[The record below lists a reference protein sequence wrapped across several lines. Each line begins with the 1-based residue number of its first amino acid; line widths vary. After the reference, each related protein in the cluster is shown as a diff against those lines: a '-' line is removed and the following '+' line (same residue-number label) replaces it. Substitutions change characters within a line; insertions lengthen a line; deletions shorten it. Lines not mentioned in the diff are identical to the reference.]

1 METLELPR
9 VLSLLAD
16 QAVTEE
22 GKERARRLRPE
33 TDPAEVALRLQ
44 ETTAAVNKMVLRGS
58 PSFSGVKPV
67 AGSLQ
72 RADMGGSLNT
82 RELLDIAGVLAAAR
96 SAKEYGESDGEEKSP
111 IDVLFHSLHPN
122 RFLEDKI
129 TGSIV
134 GDGELADSASPEL
147 ASIRRHIRAT
157 ESKVRDILQKIISS
171 SQAKYLQES
180 IITQRSGRYVVPVK
194 SEFKNEIP
202 GLVHDLSGSGST
214 FFIEP
219 MGVVKANNELREL
232 QAKEEKEI
240 DRILAE
246 LSAEAASFR
255 EDITLNYDLL
265 IRLDSIFARGKLSAR
280 MGAMEPGLSAKSLCL
295 RRARHPLLPPKTAVA
310 NDLSLGEKF
319 DTLVITGPNTGGK
332 TVTLKTIGL
341 LTLMAQCG
349 LHIPAGDGS
358 TIRVCQRVLADIG
371 DEQSIAQSLST
382 FSSHMSNIVGMLAE
396 TDGETLVLFDELG
409 GGTDPVEGAALAAAI
424 IEHARSLGALV
435 AATTHYAELKV
446 YAMTTPGV
454 ENASCEFDV
463 ETLAPTY
470 RLLVGIPGKSNAFA
484 ISQRLGLPQEII
496 QQAAA
501 RVSAENV
508 RFEDVLTKLDQQRQ
522 EMEKEQ
528 RQAAQLRLE
537 MEQAAAKAQEYRDS
551 LQKEKEKNEARA
563 KAEAR
568 AILDEARRTA
578 DEVFRELGDMRKKAQ
593 KEPDWQA
600 VNDQRAGLRHRLNE
614 AEDKLGVR
622 EKAAP
627 PPMLRPAQK
636 GDTVTILKTGTQGTV
651 LSVNKDGVLQAPGGH
666 PADHRQAGGGP
677 GGGGGDPDTKGRPP
691 VHPAHRAQAAQPGRQ
706 GRGGPAGHDHR
717 RGGDDPQPVPGPGH
731 HGQPHPGHRHPR
743 QGNRGG
749 AEGRAHLS
757 ETVQRGGLLPTGP
770 VRRGGGRRHHCGAQV
785 RFPACRGESRRSR
798 ENYKGKRQKKRVNSV
813 ECHENWH

>member
-1 METLELPR
+1 MTDRFEKSMQTLELPR
-9 VLSLLAD
+9 VLDMLAD

-22 GKERARRLRPE
+22 GKDKARRLRPE
-33 TDPAEVALRLQ
+33 TDPVEVTALLA
-44 ETTAAVNKMVLRGS
+44 ETTAAVEKMVLGGS
-58 PSFSGVKPV
+58 PAFAGVRPV

-72 RADMGGSLNT
+72 RANMGGSLNT
-82 RELLDIAGVLAAAR
+82 RELLDIAKVLAAAR
-96 SAKEYGESDGEEKSP
+96 SAKEYGEGDAEKKTP
-111 IDVLFHSLHPN
+111 IDVLFHSLRPN

-147 ASIRRHIRAT
+147 ASIRRHMRAT
-157 ESKVRDILQKIISS
+157 ESKVRDILQRIISS

-255 EDITLNYDLL
+255 EDINLDYELL
-265 IRLDSIFARGKLSAR
+265 IRLDVIFARAKLSNK
-280 MGAMEPGLSAKSLCL
+280 MHAMAPGLSTKGLNL

-310 NDLSLGEKF
+310 NDLSLGETF

-358 TIRVCQRVLADIG
+358 VIKVCKRVLADIG

-382 FSSHMSNIVGMLAE
+382 FSSHMSNIVGILEE
-396 TDGETLVLFDELG
+396 TDDETLILLDELG
-409 GGTDPVEGAALAAAI
+409 GGTDPVEGAALASAI
-424 IEHARSLGALV
+424 IDHARSLGAMV

-484 ISQRLGLPQEII
+484 IARRLGISEAII
-496 QQAAA
+496 QDAAA
-501 RVSAENV
+501 RVDAENV
-508 RFEDVLTKLDQQRQ
+508 RFEDVLTKLDHQRQ

-528 RQAAQLRLE
+528 RQAAQLRRE
-537 MEQAAAKAQEYRDS
+537 MEEASAKAQAYRDQP
-551 LQKEKEKNEARA
+551 QKEKEKAEASA
-563 KAEAR
+563 KAQAR
-568 AILDEARRTA
+568 AILDDARRTA
-578 DEVFRELGDMRKKAQ
+578 DQVFQELGDMRKKAQ
-593 KEPDWQA
+593 KEQNWQK
-600 VNDQRAGLRHRLNE
+600 VNDQRAGLRHKLNE
-614 AEDKLGVR
+614 AEDKLGAR
-622 EKAAP
+622 PQAAV
-627 PPMLRPAQK
+627 PPMLRPAKK
-636 GDTVTILKTGTQGTV
+636 GDTVTILKTGTQASV
-651 LSVNKDGVLQAPGGH
+651 LSVNKDGVLQL
-666 PADHRQAGGGP
+666 QAGILRITAKQDEVRVVEGETQSQKAAKQYIRRTEHKLRSLGAKAEVDLR
-677 GGGGGDPDTKGRPP
+677 GMTTDEAELTLAQFLDRAMVSNLTQVTVIHGKGTGAVRKA
-691 VHPAHRAQAAQPGRQ
+691 VHTYLKRCKGVASFRLGRY
-706 GRGGPAGHDHR
+706 G
-717 RGGDDPQPVPGPGH
+717 
-731 HGQPHPGHRHPR
+731 
-743 QGNRGG
+743 
-749 AEGRAHLS
+749 EGEDGVTIVELS
-757 ETVQRGGLLPTGP
+757 
-770 VRRGGGRRHHCGAQV
+770 
-785 RFPACRGESRRSR
+785 
-798 ENYKGKRQKKRVNSV
+798 
-813 ECHENWH
+813 

>member
-1 METLELPR
+1 MADLFEKSIETLELPR
-9 VLSLLAD
+9 VLALLAD
-16 QAVTEE
+16 QAVTQE
-22 GKERARRLRPE
+22 GKERALALRPE
-33 TDPAEVALRLQ
+33 TDPEEVERLLK
-44 ETTAAVNKMVLRGS
+44 ETTAAVEKMVLRGS
-58 PSFSGVKPV
+58 PSFTGIRPV

-82 RELLDIAGVLAAAR
+82 RELLDIAAVLAAAR
-96 SAKEYGESDGEEKSP
+96 SAKDYGAGDEGEKTP
-111 IDVLFHSLHPN
+111 IDVFFHALHPN

-134 GDGELADSASPEL
+134 GEGEIADAASPEL
-147 ASIRRHIRAT
+147 ASIRRHMRAT
-157 ESKVRDILQKIISS
+157 ESKVRDILQRIISS

-255 EDITLNYDLL
+255 EDITLDYDLL
-265 IRLDSIFARGKLSAR
+265 IRLDTIFARAKLSDR
-280 MGAMEPGLSAKSLCL
+280 MGAMAPGLSRKGLRL
-295 RRARHPLLPPKTAVA
+295 RRARHPLLDRKTAVA
-310 NDLSLGEKF
+310 NDLELGENF

-358 TIRVCQRVLADIG
+358 TIKVCRRVLADIG

-382 FSSHMSNIVGMLAE
+382 FSSHMSNIVGMLSE
-396 TDGETLVLFDELG
+396 TDQETLILFDELG

-424 IEHARSLGALV
+424 IEHARGLGALV

-484 ISQRLGLPQEII
+484 ISKRLGLPEEII
-496 QQAAA
+496 QQANA
-501 RVSAENV
+501 RVSAENI
-508 RFEDVLTKLDQQRQ
+508 RFEDVLTQLDQQRQ

-568 AILDEARRTA
+568 EIIEEARRAA

-593 KEPDWQA
+593 KEQNWQA
-600 VNDQRAGLRHRLNE
+600 VNDQRAQLRHRLNQ
-614 AEDKLGVR
+614 AEGKLGAP
-622 EKAAP
+622 EQAAP
-627 PPMLRPAQK
+627 PPMLRPAKK
-636 GDTVTILKTGTQGTV
+636 GDTVTILKTGTQGTG
-651 LSVNKDGVLQAPGGH
+651 LSVNKDGVLQL
-666 PADHRQAGGGP
+666 QAGILRITAKQEEVRVVEGETQTQKAARQYIRRTEHKLRSLGAKAEVDLR
-677 GGGGGDPDTKGRPP
+677 GMTTDEAELTLSQFIDRAMVSNLTQVTVIHGKGTGAVRKA
-691 VHPAHRAQAAQPGRQ
+691 VHAYLKRCKGVASFRLGRY
-706 GRGGPAGHDHR
+706 G
-717 RGGDDPQPVPGPGH
+717 
-731 HGQPHPGHRHPR
+731 
-743 QGNRGG
+743 
-749 AEGRAHLS
+749 EG
-757 ETVQRGGLLPTGP
+757 EDGVTI
-770 VRRGGGRRHHCGAQV
+770 
-785 RFPACRGESRRSR
+785 
-798 ENYKGKRQKKRVNSV
+798 V
-813 ECHENWH
+813 ELK

>member
-1 METLELPR
+1 MTDRFEKSMQTLELPR
-9 VLSLLAD
+9 VLDMLAD

-22 GKERARRLRPE
+22 GKDKARRLRPE
-33 TDPAEVALRLQ
+33 TDPVEVTALLA
-44 ETTAAVNKMVLRGS
+44 ETTAAVEKMVLGGS
-58 PSFSGVKPV
+58 PAFAGVRPV

-72 RADMGGSLNT
+72 RANMGGSLNT
-82 RELLDIAGVLAAAR
+82 RELLDIAKVLAAAR
-96 SAKEYGESDGEEKSP
+96 SAKEYGEGDAEKKTP
-111 IDVLFHSLHPN
+111 IDVLFHSLRPN

-147 ASIRRHIRAT
+147 ASIRRHMRAT
-157 ESKVRDILQKIISS
+157 ESKVRDILQRIISS

-255 EDITLNYDLL
+255 EDINLDYELL
-265 IRLDSIFARGKLSAR
+265 IRLDVIFARAKLSNK
-280 MGAMEPGLSAKSLCL
+280 MHAMAPGLSTKGLNL

-310 NDLSLGEKF
+310 NDLSLGETF

-358 TIRVCQRVLADIG
+358 VIKVCKRVLADIG

-382 FSSHMSNIVGMLAE
+382 FSSHMSNIVGILEE
-396 TDGETLVLFDELG
+396 TDDETLILLDELG
-409 GGTDPVEGAALAAAI
+409 GGTDPVEGAALASAI
-424 IEHARSLGALV
+424 IDHARSLGAMV

-446 YAMTTPGV
+446 YAMTTPGL
-454 ENASCEFDV
+454 ENASSEFDV

-484 ISQRLGLPQEII
+484 IARRLGISEAII
-496 QQAAA
+496 QDAAA
-501 RVSAENV
+501 RVDAENV
-508 RFEDVLTKLDQQRQ
+508 RFEDVLTKLDHQRQ

-528 RQAAQLRLE
+528 RQAAQLRRE
-537 MEQAAAKAQEYRDS
+537 MEEASAKAQAYRDQ
-551 LQKEKEKNEARA
+551 LQKEKEKAEASA
-563 KAEAR
+563 KAQAR
-568 AILDEARRTA
+568 AILDDARRTA
-578 DEVFRELGDMRKKAQ
+578 DQVFQELGDMRKKAQ
-593 KEPDWQA
+593 KEQNWQK
-600 VNDQRAGLRHRLNE
+600 VNDQRAGLRHKLNE
-614 AEDKLGVR
+614 AEDRLGAR
-622 EKAAP
+622 PQAAV
-627 PPMLRPAQK
+627 PPMLRPAKK
-636 GDTVTILKTGTQGTV
+636 GDTVTILKTGTQASV
-651 LSVNKDGVLQAPGGH
+651 LSVNKDGVLQL
-666 PADHRQAGGGP
+666 QAGILRITAKQDEVRVVEGETQSQKAAKQYIRRTEHKLRSLGAKAEVDLR
-677 GGGGGDPDTKGRPP
+677 GMTTDEAELTLAQFLDRAMVSNLTQVTVIHGKGTGAVRKA
-691 VHPAHRAQAAQPGRQ
+691 VHAYLKRCKGVASFRLGRY
-706 GRGGPAGHDHR
+706 G
-717 RGGDDPQPVPGPGH
+717 
-731 HGQPHPGHRHPR
+731 
-743 QGNRGG
+743 
-749 AEGRAHLS
+749 EGEDGVTIVELS
-757 ETVQRGGLLPTGP
+757 
-770 VRRGGGRRHHCGAQV
+770 
-785 RFPACRGESRRSR
+785 
-798 ENYKGKRQKKRVNSV
+798 
-813 ECHENWH
+813 

>member
-1 METLELPR
+1 MTDLFEKSMETLELPR

-33 TDPAEVALRLQ
+33 TDPAEVALRLK

-484 ISQRLGLPQEII
+484 ISQRLGLPQKII

-593 KEPDWQA
+593 KEQGWQA

-651 LSVNKDGVLQAPGGH
+651 LSVNKDGVLQL
-666 PADHRQAGGGP
+666 QAGILRITAKQEEVRVVEGETQTQKAARQYIQRTEHKLRSLGAKAEVDLR
-677 GGGGGDPDTKGRPP
+677 GMTTDEAEMTLSQFLDRAIMGNLTQVTVIHGKGTGAVRKA
-691 VHPAHRAQAAQPGRQ
+691 VHTYLKRCKGVASFRLGRY
-706 GRGGPAGHDHR
+706 G
-717 RGGDDPQPVPGPGH
+717 
-731 HGQPHPGHRHPR
+731 
-743 QGNRGG
+743 
-749 AEGRAHLS
+749 EGEDGVTIVAL
-757 ETVQRGGLLPTGP
+757 
-770 VRRGGGRRHHCGAQV
+770 
-785 RFPACRGESRRSR
+785 
-798 ENYKGKRQKKRVNSV
+798 K
-813 ECHENWH
+813 

>member
-1 METLELPR
+1 MTDRFEKSMQTLELPR
-9 VLSLLAD
+9 VLDMLAD

-22 GKERARRLRPE
+22 GKDKARRLRPE
-33 TDPAEVALRLQ
+33 TDPVEVTALLA
-44 ETTAAVNKMVLRGS
+44 ETTAAVEKMVLGGS
-58 PSFSGVKPV
+58 PAFAGVRPV

-72 RADMGGSLNT
+72 RANMGGSLNT
-82 RELLDIAGVLAAAR
+82 RELLDIAKVLAAAR
-96 SAKEYGESDGEEKSP
+96 SAKEYGEGDAEKKTP
-111 IDVLFHSLHPN
+111 IDVLFHSLRPN

-147 ASIRRHIRAT
+147 ASIRRHMRAT
-157 ESKVRDILQKIISS
+157 ESKVRDILQRIISS

-255 EDITLNYDLL
+255 EDINLDYELL
-265 IRLDSIFARGKLSAR
+265 IRLDVIFARAKLSNK
-280 MGAMEPGLSAKSLCL
+280 MHAMAPGLSNKGLDL

-310 NDLSLGEKF
+310 NDLSLGETF

-358 TIRVCQRVLADIG
+358 VIKVCKRVLADIG

-382 FSSHMSNIVGMLAE
+382 FSSHMSNIVGILEE
-396 TDGETLVLFDELG
+396 TDDETLILLDELG
-409 GGTDPVEGAALAAAI
+409 GGTDPVEGAALASAI
-424 IEHARSLGALV
+424 IDHARSLGAMV

-484 ISQRLGLPQEII
+484 IARRLGISEEII
-496 QQAAA
+496 QDAAA
-501 RVSAENV
+501 RVDAENV
-508 RFEDVLTKLDQQRQ
+508 RFEDVLTKLDHQRQ

-528 RQAAQLRLE
+528 RQAAQLRRE
-537 MEQAAAKAQEYRDS
+537 MEEASAKAQAYRDQ
-551 LQKEKEKNEARA
+551 LQKEKEKAEASA
-563 KAEAR
+563 KAQAR
-568 AILDEARRTA
+568 AILDDARRTA
-578 DEVFRELGDMRKKAQ
+578 DQVFQELGDMRKKAQ
-593 KEPDWQA
+593 KEQNWQK
-600 VNDQRAGLRHRLNE
+600 VNDQRAGLRHKLNE
-614 AEDKLGVR
+614 AEDKLGAR
-622 EKAAP
+622 PQAAV
-627 PPMLRPAQK
+627 PPMLRPAKK
-636 GDTVTILKTGTQGTV
+636 GDTVTILKTGTQASV
-651 LSVNKDGVLQAPGGH
+651 LSVNKDGVLQL
-666 PADHRQAGGGP
+666 QAGILRITAKQDEVRVVEGETQSQKAAKQYIRRTEHKLRSLGAKAEVDLR
-677 GGGGGDPDTKGRPP
+677 GMTTDEAELTLAQFLDRAMVSNLTQVTVIHGKGTGAVRKA
-691 VHPAHRAQAAQPGRQ
+691 VHAYLKRCKGVASFRLGRY
-706 GRGGPAGHDHR
+706 G
-717 RGGDDPQPVPGPGH
+717 
-731 HGQPHPGHRHPR
+731 
-743 QGNRGG
+743 
-749 AEGRAHLS
+749 EGEDGVTIVELS
-757 ETVQRGGLLPTGP
+757 
-770 VRRGGGRRHHCGAQV
+770 
-785 RFPACRGESRRSR
+785 
-798 ENYKGKRQKKRVNSV
+798 
-813 ECHENWH
+813 

>member
-1 METLELPR
+1 MTDRFEKSVQTLELPR
-9 VLSLLAD
+9 VLDMLAD

-22 GKERARRLRPE
+22 GKDKARRLRPE
-33 TDPAEVALRLQ
+33 TDPVEVTALLA
-44 ETTAAVNKMVLRGS
+44 ETTAAVEKMVLGGS
-58 PSFSGVKPV
+58 PAFAGVRPV

-72 RADMGGSLNT
+72 RANMGGSLNT
-82 RELLDIAGVLAAAR
+82 RELLDIAKVLAAAR
-96 SAKEYGESDGEEKSP
+96 SAKEYGEGDAEKKTP
-111 IDVLFHSLHPN
+111 IDVLFHSLRPN

-147 ASIRRHIRAT
+147 ASIRRHMRAT
-157 ESKVRDILQKIISS
+157 ESKVRDILQRIISS

-255 EDITLNYDLL
+255 EDINLDYELL
-265 IRLDSIFARGKLSAR
+265 IRLDVIFARAKLSNK
-280 MGAMEPGLSAKSLCL
+280 MHAMAPGLSTKGLNL

-310 NDLSLGEKF
+310 NDLSLGETF

-358 TIRVCQRVLADIG
+358 VIKVCKRVLADIG

-382 FSSHMSNIVGMLAE
+382 FSSHMSNIVGILEE
-396 TDGETLVLFDELG
+396 TDDETLILLDELG
-409 GGTDPVEGAALAAAI
+409 GGTDPVEGAALASAI
-424 IEHARSLGALV
+424 IDHARSLGAMV

-470 RLLVGIPGKSNAFA
+470 RLLVGIPDKSNAFA
-484 ISQRLGLPQEII
+484 IARRLGISEEII
-496 QQAAA
+496 QDAAA
-501 RVSAENV
+501 RVDAENV
-508 RFEDVLTKLDQQRQ
+508 RFEDVLTKLDHQRQ

-528 RQAAQLRLE
+528 RQAAQLRRE
-537 MEQAAAKAQEYRDS
+537 MEKASAKAQAYRDQ
-551 LQKEKEKNEARA
+551 LQKEKEKAEASA
-563 KAEAR
+563 KAQAR
-568 AILDEARRTA
+568 AILDDARRTA
-578 DEVFRELGDMRKKAQ
+578 DQVFQELGDMRKKAQ
-593 KEPDWQA
+593 KEQNWQK
-600 VNDQRAGLRHRLNE
+600 VNDQRAGLRHKLNE
-614 AEDKLGVR
+614 AEDKLGAR
-622 EKAAP
+622 PQAAV
-627 PPMLRPAQK
+627 PPMLRPAKK
-636 GDTVTILKTGTQGTV
+636 GDTVTILKTGTQASV
-651 LSVNKDGVLQAPGGH
+651 LSVNKDGVLQL
-666 PADHRQAGGGP
+666 QAGILRITAKQDEVRVVEGETQSQKAAKQYIRRTEHKLRSLGAKAEVDLR
-677 GGGGGDPDTKGRPP
+677 GMTTDEAELTLAQFLDRAMVSNLTQVTVIHGKGTGAVRKA
-691 VHPAHRAQAAQPGRQ
+691 VHTYLKRCKGVASFRLGRY
-706 GRGGPAGHDHR
+706 G
-717 RGGDDPQPVPGPGH
+717 
-731 HGQPHPGHRHPR
+731 
-743 QGNRGG
+743 
-749 AEGRAHLS
+749 EGEDGVTIVELS
-757 ETVQRGGLLPTGP
+757 
-770 VRRGGGRRHHCGAQV
+770 
-785 RFPACRGESRRSR
+785 
-798 ENYKGKRQKKRVNSV
+798 
-813 ECHENWH
+813 

>member
-1 METLELPR
+1 MTDRFEKSMQTLELPR
-9 VLSLLAD
+9 VLDMLAD

-22 GKERARRLRPE
+22 GKDKARRLRPE
-33 TDPAEVALRLQ
+33 TDPVEVTALLA
-44 ETTAAVNKMVLRGS
+44 ETTAAVEKMVLGGS
-58 PSFSGVKPV
+58 PAFAGVRPV

-72 RADMGGSLNT
+72 RANMGGSLNT
-82 RELLDIAGVLAAAR
+82 RELLDIAKVLAAAR
-96 SAKEYGESDGEEKSP
+96 SAKEYGEGDAEKKTP
-111 IDVLFHSLHPN
+111 IDVLFHSLRPN

-147 ASIRRHIRAT
+147 ASIRRHMRAT
-157 ESKVRDILQKIISS
+157 ESKVRDILQRIISS

-255 EDITLNYDLL
+255 EDINLDYELL
-265 IRLDSIFARGKLSAR
+265 IRLDVIFARAKLSNK
-280 MGAMEPGLSAKSLCL
+280 MHAMAPGLSTKGLNL

-310 NDLSLGEKF
+310 NDLSLGETF

-358 TIRVCQRVLADIG
+358 VIKVCKRVLADIG

-382 FSSHMSNIVGMLAE
+382 FSSHMSNIVGILEE
-396 TDGETLVLFDELG
+396 TDDETLILLDELG
-409 GGTDPVEGAALAAAI
+409 GGTDPVEGAALASAI
-424 IEHARSLGALV
+424 IDHARSLGAMV

-484 ISQRLGLPQEII
+484 IARRLGISEEII
-496 QQAAA
+496 QDAAA
-501 RVSAENV
+501 RVDAENV
-508 RFEDVLTKLDQQRQ
+508 RFEDVLTKLDHQRQ

-528 RQAAQLRLE
+528 RQAAQLRRE
-537 MEQAAAKAQEYRDS
+537 MEEASAKAQAYRDQ
-551 LQKEKEKNEARA
+551 LQKEKEKAEASA
-563 KAEAR
+563 KAQAR
-568 AILDEARRTA
+568 AILDDARRTA
-578 DEVFRELGDMRKKAQ
+578 DQVFQELGDMRKKAQ
-593 KEPDWQA
+593 KAQNWQK
-600 VNDQRAGLRHRLNE
+600 VNDQRAGLRHKLNE
-614 AEDKLGVR
+614 AEDKLGAR
-622 EKAAP
+622 PQAAV
-627 PPMLRPAQK
+627 PPMLRPAKK
-636 GDTVTILKTGTQGTV
+636 GDTVTILKTGTQASV
-651 LSVNKDGVLQAPGGH
+651 LSVNKDGVLQL
-666 PADHRQAGGGP
+666 QAGILRITAKQDEVRVVEGETQSQKAAKQYIRRTEHKLRSLGAKAEVDLR
-677 GGGGGDPDTKGRPP
+677 GMTTDEAELTLAQFLDRAMVSNLTQVTVIHGKGTGAVRKA
-691 VHPAHRAQAAQPGRQ
+691 VHAYLKRCKGVASFRLGRY
-706 GRGGPAGHDHR
+706 G
-717 RGGDDPQPVPGPGH
+717 
-731 HGQPHPGHRHPR
+731 
-743 QGNRGG
+743 
-749 AEGRAHLS
+749 EGEDGVTIVELS
-757 ETVQRGGLLPTGP
+757 
-770 VRRGGGRRHHCGAQV
+770 
-785 RFPACRGESRRSR
+785 
-798 ENYKGKRQKKRVNSV
+798 
-813 ECHENWH
+813 

>member
-1 METLELPR
+1 MTDLFEKSMETLELPR

-33 TDPAEVALRLQ
+33 TDPAEVALRLK

-470 RLLVGIPGKSNAFA
+470 RLLAGIPGKSNAFA

-593 KEPDWQA
+593 KEQDWQA

-651 LSVNKDGVLQAPGGH
+651 LSVNKDGVLQL
-666 PADHRQAGGGP
+666 QAGILRITAKQEEVRVVEGETQTQKAARQYIQRTEHKLRSLGAKAEVDLR
-677 GGGGGDPDTKGRPP
+677 GMTTDEAEMTLSQFLDRAIMGNLTQVTVIHGKGTGAVRKA
-691 VHPAHRAQAAQPGRQ
+691 VHTYLKRCKGVASFRLGRY
-706 GRGGPAGHDHR
+706 G
-717 RGGDDPQPVPGPGH
+717 
-731 HGQPHPGHRHPR
+731 
-743 QGNRGG
+743 
-749 AEGRAHLS
+749 EGEDGVTIVAL
-757 ETVQRGGLLPTGP
+757 
-770 VRRGGGRRHHCGAQV
+770 
-785 RFPACRGESRRSR
+785 
-798 ENYKGKRQKKRVNSV
+798 K
-813 ECHENWH
+813 

>member
-1 METLELPR
+1 MTDRFEKSMQTLELPR
-9 VLSLLAD
+9 VLDMLAD

-22 GKERARRLRPE
+22 GRDKARRLRPE
-33 TDPAEVALRLQ
+33 TDPVEVTALLA
-44 ETTAAVNKMVLRGS
+44 ETTAAVEKMVLGGS
-58 PSFSGVKPV
+58 PAFAGVRPV

-72 RADMGGSLNT
+72 RANMGGSLNT
-82 RELLDIAGVLAAAR
+82 RELLDIAKVLAAAR
-96 SAKEYGESDGEEKSP
+96 SAKEYGEGDAEKKTP
-111 IDVLFHSLHPN
+111 IDVLFHSLRPN

-147 ASIRRHIRAT
+147 ASIRRHMRAT
-157 ESKVRDILQKIISS
+157 ESKVRDILQRIISS

-255 EDITLNYDLL
+255 EDTNLDYELL
-265 IRLDSIFARGKLSAR
+265 IRLDVIFARAKLSNK
-280 MGAMEPGLSAKSLCL
+280 MHAMAPGLSTKGLNL

-310 NDLSLGEKF
+310 NDLSLGETF

-341 LTLMAQCG
+341 LTLMSQCG

-358 TIRVCQRVLADIG
+358 VIKVCKRVLADIG

-382 FSSHMSNIVGMLAE
+382 FSSHMSNIVGILEE
-396 TDGETLVLFDELG
+396 TDDETLILLDELG
-409 GGTDPVEGAALAAAI
+409 GGTDPVEGAALASAI
-424 IEHARSLGALV
+424 IDHARSLGAMV

-484 ISQRLGLPQEII
+484 IARRLGISEEII
-496 QQAAA
+496 QDAAA
-501 RVSAENV
+501 RVDAENV
-508 RFEDVLTKLDQQRQ
+508 RFEDVLTKLDHQRQ

-528 RQAAQLRLE
+528 RQAAQLRRE
-537 MEQAAAKAQEYRDS
+537 MEEASAKAQAYRDQ
-551 LQKEKEKNEARA
+551 LQKEKEKAEASA
-563 KAEAR
+563 KAQAR
-568 AILDEARRTA
+568 AILDDARRTA
-578 DEVFRELGDMRKKAQ
+578 DQVFQELGDMRKKAQ
-593 KEPDWQA
+593 KEQNWQK
-600 VNDQRAGLRHRLNE
+600 VNDQRAGLRHKLNE
-614 AEDKLGVR
+614 AEDKLGAR
-622 EKAAP
+622 PQAAV
-627 PPMLRPAQK
+627 PPMLRPAKK
-636 GDTVTILKTGTQGTV
+636 GDTVTILKTGTQASV
-651 LSVNKDGVLQAPGGH
+651 LSVNKDGVLQL
-666 PADHRQAGGGP
+666 QAGILRITAKQDEVRVVEGETQSQKAAKQYIRRTEHKLRSLGAKAEVDLR
-677 GGGGGDPDTKGRPP
+677 GMTTDEAELTLAQFLDRAMVSNLTQVTVIHGKGTGAVRKA
-691 VHPAHRAQAAQPGRQ
+691 VHAYLKRCKGVASFRLGRY
-706 GRGGPAGHDHR
+706 G
-717 RGGDDPQPVPGPGH
+717 
-731 HGQPHPGHRHPR
+731 
-743 QGNRGG
+743 
-749 AEGRAHLS
+749 EGEDGVTIVELS
-757 ETVQRGGLLPTGP
+757 
-770 VRRGGGRRHHCGAQV
+770 
-785 RFPACRGESRRSR
+785 
-798 ENYKGKRQKKRVNSV
+798 
-813 ECHENWH
+813 

>member
-1 METLELPR
+1 MTDLFEKSMETLELPR

-33 TDPAEVALRLQ
+33 TDPAEVALRLK

-246 LSAEAASFR
+246 LSAEATSFR

-593 KEPDWQA
+593 KEQDWQA

-651 LSVNKDGVLQAPGGH
+651 LSVNKDGVLQL
-666 PADHRQAGGGP
+666 QAGILRITAKQEEVRVVEGETQTQKAARQYIQRTEHKLRSLGAKAEVDLR
-677 GGGGGDPDTKGRPP
+677 GMTTDEAEMTLSQFLDRAIMGNLTQVTVIHGKGTGAVRKA
-691 VHPAHRAQAAQPGRQ
+691 VHTYLKRCKGVASFRLGRY
-706 GRGGPAGHDHR
+706 G
-717 RGGDDPQPVPGPGH
+717 
-731 HGQPHPGHRHPR
+731 
-743 QGNRGG
+743 
-749 AEGRAHLS
+749 EGEDGVTIVAL
-757 ETVQRGGLLPTGP
+757 
-770 VRRGGGRRHHCGAQV
+770 
-785 RFPACRGESRRSR
+785 
-798 ENYKGKRQKKRVNSV
+798 K
-813 ECHENWH
+813 

>member
-1 METLELPR
+1 MTDRFEKSMQTLELPR
-9 VLSLLAD
+9 VLDMLAD

-22 GKERARRLRPE
+22 GKDKARRLRPE
-33 TDPAEVALRLQ
+33 TDPVEVTALLA
-44 ETTAAVNKMVLRGS
+44 ETTAAVEKMVLGGS
-58 PSFSGVKPV
+58 PAFAGVRPV
-67 AGSLQ
+67 AGFLQ
-72 RADMGGSLNT
+72 RANMGGSLNT
-82 RELLDIAGVLAAAR
+82 RELLDIAKVLAAAR
-96 SAKEYGESDGEEKSP
+96 SAKEYGEGEAEKKTP
-111 IDVLFHSLHPN
+111 IDVLFHALRPN

-147 ASIRRHIRAT
+147 ASIRRHMRAT
-157 ESKVRDILQKIISS
+157 ESKVRDILQRIISS

-255 EDITLNYDLL
+255 EDINLDYELL
-265 IRLDSIFARGKLSAR
+265 IRLDVIFARAKLSNK
-280 MGAMEPGLSAKSLCL
+280 MHAMAPGLSTKGLNL

-310 NDLSLGEKF
+310 NDLSLGETF

-358 TIRVCQRVLADIG
+358 VIKVCKRVLADIG

-382 FSSHMSNIVGMLAE
+382 FSSHMSNIVGILEE
-396 TDGETLVLFDELG
+396 TDDETLILLDELG
-409 GGTDPVEGAALAAAI
+409 GGTDPVEGAALASAI
-424 IEHARSLGALV
+424 IDHARSLGAMV

-484 ISQRLGLPQEII
+484 IARRLGISEAII
-496 QQAAA
+496 QDAAA
-501 RVSAENV
+501 RVDAENV
-508 RFEDVLTKLDQQRQ
+508 RFEDVLTKLDHQRQ

-528 RQAAQLRLE
+528 RQAAQLRRE
-537 MEQAAAKAQEYRDS
+537 MEEASAKAQAYRDQ
-551 LQKEKEKNEARA
+551 LQKEKEKAEASA
-563 KAEAR
+563 KAQAR
-568 AILDEARRTA
+568 AILDDARRTA
-578 DEVFRELGDMRKKAQ
+578 DQVFQELGDMRKKAQ
-593 KEPDWQA
+593 KEQNWQK
-600 VNDQRAGLRHRLNE
+600 VNDQRAGLRHKLNE
-614 AEDKLGVR
+614 AEDKLGAR
-622 EKAAP
+622 PQAAV
-627 PPMLRPAQK
+627 PPMLRPAKK
-636 GDTVTILKTGTQGTV
+636 GDTVTILKTGTQASV
-651 LSVNKDGVLQAPGGH
+651 LSVNKDGVLQL
-666 PADHRQAGGGP
+666 QAGILRITAKQDEVRVVEGETQSQKAAKQYIRRTEHKLRSLGAKAEVDLR
-677 GGGGGDPDTKGRPP
+677 GMTTDEAELTLAQFLDRAMVSNLTQVTVIHGKGTGAVRKA
-691 VHPAHRAQAAQPGRQ
+691 VHAYLKRCKGVASFRLGRY
-706 GRGGPAGHDHR
+706 G
-717 RGGDDPQPVPGPGH
+717 
-731 HGQPHPGHRHPR
+731 
-743 QGNRGG
+743 
-749 AEGRAHLS
+749 EGEDGVTIVELS
-757 ETVQRGGLLPTGP
+757 
-770 VRRGGGRRHHCGAQV
+770 
-785 RFPACRGESRRSR
+785 
-798 ENYKGKRQKKRVNSV
+798 
-813 ECHENWH
+813 

>member
-1 METLELPR
+1 MTDLFEKSMETLELPR

-33 TDPAEVALRLQ
+33 TDPAEVALRLK

-551 LQKEKEKNEARA
+551 LQEEKEKNEARA

-593 KEPDWQA
+593 KEQDWQA

-651 LSVNKDGVLQAPGGH
+651 LSVNKDGVLQL
-666 PADHRQAGGGP
+666 QAGILRITAKQEEVRVVEGETQTQKAARQYIQRTEHKLRSLGAKAEVDLR
-677 GGGGGDPDTKGRPP
+677 GMTTDEAEMTLSQFLDRAIMGNLTQVTVIHGKGTGAVRKA
-691 VHPAHRAQAAQPGRQ
+691 VHTYLKRCKGVASFRLGRY
-706 GRGGPAGHDHR
+706 G
-717 RGGDDPQPVPGPGH
+717 
-731 HGQPHPGHRHPR
+731 
-743 QGNRGG
+743 
-749 AEGRAHLS
+749 EGEDGVTIVAL
-757 ETVQRGGLLPTGP
+757 
-770 VRRGGGRRHHCGAQV
+770 
-785 RFPACRGESRRSR
+785 
-798 ENYKGKRQKKRVNSV
+798 K
-813 ECHENWH
+813 

>member
-1 METLELPR
+1 MDTAYKTTLELDK
-9 VLSLLAD
+9 VLAR
-16 QAVTEE
+16 AVQLC
-22 GKERARRLRPE
+22 AC
-33 TDPAEVALRLQ
+33 Q
-44 ETTAAVNKMVLRGS
+44 ETKEMMQALEPAPTVEDERYDLAQTNAINALLIKNGS
-58 PSFSGVKPV
+58 PRFGSVHEVRRIVAHARKGGILSMGELLEIAATLRNFSGLSQWYGLSEHEMLPTDDLFFALAPQPV
-67 AGSLQ
+67 LEKQIS
-72 RADMGGSLNT
+72 
-82 RELLDIAGVLAAAR
+82 
-96 SAKEYGESDGEEKSP
+96 ES
-111 IDVLFHSLHPN
+111 IL
-122 RFLEDKI
+122 
-129 TGSIV
+129 
-134 GDGELADSASPEL
+134 SPEEMADTASVML
-147 ASIRRHIRAT
+147 HDLRRKIRQTEDSIRTKLDNIIRNST
-157 ESKVRDILQKIISS
+157 TNKFLQDAVVS
-171 SQAKYLQES
+171 L
-180 IITQRSGRYVVPVK
+180 RNGRYVVPVRAEYRGEVGGVIHDV
-194 SEFKNEIP
+194 SSTGATVFVEPTAVVEANARIMQLRAQEQEEI
-202 GLVHDLSGSGST
+202 T
-214 FFIEP
+214 
-219 MGVVKANNELREL
+219 
-232 QAKEEKEI
+232 
-240 DRILAE
+240 RILT
-246 LSAEAASFR
+246 SFSNQVGSL
-255 EDITLNYDLL
+255 EPQFTYSYDAMLKIDLL
-265 IRLDSIFARGKLSAR
+265 LAKARLAVEQNAFMPAVSDKVYFKLN
-280 MGAMEPGLSAKSLCL
+280 K
-295 RRARHPLLPPKTAVA
+295 ARHPLIDKKKVVPV
-310 NDLSLGEKF
+310 DIELGSDY

-593 KEPDWQA
+593 KEQDWQA

-651 LSVNKDGVLQAPGGH
+651 LSVNKDGVLQL
-666 PADHRQAGGGP
+666 QAGILRITAKQEEVRVVEGETQTQKAARQYIQRTEHKLRSLGAKAEVDLR
-677 GGGGGDPDTKGRPP
+677 GMTTDEAEMTLSQFLDRAIMGNLTQVTVIHGKGTGAVRKA
-691 VHPAHRAQAAQPGRQ
+691 VHTYLKRCKGVASFRLGRY
-706 GRGGPAGHDHR
+706 G
-717 RGGDDPQPVPGPGH
+717 
-731 HGQPHPGHRHPR
+731 
-743 QGNRGG
+743 
-749 AEGRAHLS
+749 EGEDGVTIVAL
-757 ETVQRGGLLPTGP
+757 
-770 VRRGGGRRHHCGAQV
+770 
-785 RFPACRGESRRSR
+785 
-798 ENYKGKRQKKRVNSV
+798 K
-813 ECHENWH
+813 

>member
-1 METLELPR
+1 MTDRFEKSMQTLELPR
-9 VLSLLAD
+9 VLDMLAD

-22 GKERARRLRPE
+22 GKDKARRLRPE
-33 TDPAEVALRLQ
+33 TDPVEVTALLA
-44 ETTAAVNKMVLRGS
+44 ETTAAVEKMVLGGS
-58 PSFSGVKPV
+58 PAFAGVRPV

-72 RADMGGSLNT
+72 RANMGGSLNT
-82 RELLDIAGVLAAAR
+82 RELLDIAKVLAAAR
-96 SAKEYGESDGEEKSP
+96 SAKEYGEGDAEKKTP
-111 IDVLFHSLHPN
+111 IDVLFHSLRPN

-147 ASIRRHIRAT
+147 ASIRRHMRAT
-157 ESKVRDILQKIISS
+157 ESKVRDILQRIISS

-255 EDITLNYDLL
+255 EDINLDYELL
-265 IRLDSIFARGKLSAR
+265 IRLDVIFARAKLSNK
-280 MGAMEPGLSAKSLCL
+280 MHAMAPGLSTKGLNL

-310 NDLSLGEKF
+310 NDLSLGETF

-358 TIRVCQRVLADIG
+358 VIKVCKRVLADIG

-382 FSSHMSNIVGMLAE
+382 FSSHMSNIVGILEE
-396 TDGETLVLFDELG
+396 TDDETLILLDELG
-409 GGTDPVEGAALAAAI
+409 GGTDPVEGAALASAI
-424 IEHARSLGALV
+424 IDHARSLGAMV

-484 ISQRLGLPQEII
+484 IARRLGISEEII
-496 QQAAA
+496 QDAAA
-501 RVSAENV
+501 RVDAENV
-508 RFEDVLTKLDQQRQ
+508 RFEDVLTKLDHQRQ

-528 RQAAQLRLE
+528 RQAAQLRRE
-537 MEQAAAKAQEYRDS
+537 MEEASAKAQAYRDQ
-551 LQKEKEKNEARA
+551 LQKEKEKAEASA
-563 KAEAR
+563 KAQAR
-568 AILDEARRTA
+568 VILDDARRTA
-578 DEVFRELGDMRKKAQ
+578 DQVFQELGDMRKKAQ
-593 KEPDWQA
+593 KEQNWQK
-600 VNDQRAGLRHRLNE
+600 VNDQRAGLRHKLNE
-614 AEDKLGVR
+614 AEDKLGAR
-622 EKAAP
+622 PQAAV
-627 PPMLRPAQK
+627 PPMLRPAKK
-636 GDTVTILKTGTQGTV
+636 GDTVTILKTGTQASV
-651 LSVNKDGVLQAPGGH
+651 LSVNKDGVLQL
-666 PADHRQAGGGP
+666 QAGILRITAKQDEVRVVEGETQSQKAAKQYIRRTEHKLRSLGAKAEVDLR
-677 GGGGGDPDTKGRPP
+677 GMTTDEAELTLAQFLDRAMVSNLTQVTVIHGKGTGAVRKA
-691 VHPAHRAQAAQPGRQ
+691 VHAYLKRCKGVASFRLGRY
-706 GRGGPAGHDHR
+706 G
-717 RGGDDPQPVPGPGH
+717 
-731 HGQPHPGHRHPR
+731 
-743 QGNRGG
+743 
-749 AEGRAHLS
+749 EGEDGVTIVELS
-757 ETVQRGGLLPTGP
+757 
-770 VRRGGGRRHHCGAQV
+770 
-785 RFPACRGESRRSR
+785 
-798 ENYKGKRQKKRVNSV
+798 
-813 ECHENWH
+813 

>member
-1 METLELPR
+1 MTDRFEKSMQTLELPR
-9 VLSLLAD
+9 VLDMLAD

-22 GKERARRLRPE
+22 GKDKARRLRPE
-33 TDPAEVALRLQ
+33 TDPVEVTALLA
-44 ETTAAVNKMVLRGS
+44 ETTAAVEKMVLGGS
-58 PSFSGVKPV
+58 PAFAGVRPV

-72 RADMGGSLNT
+72 RANMGGSLNT
-82 RELLDIAGVLAAAR
+82 RELLDIAKVLAAAR
-96 SAKEYGESDGEEKSP
+96 SAKEYGEGDAEKKTP
-111 IDVLFHSLHPN
+111 IDILFHSLRPN

-147 ASIRRHIRAT
+147 ASIRRHMRAT
-157 ESKVRDILQKIISS
+157 ESKVRDILQRIISS

-255 EDITLNYDLL
+255 EDINLDYELL
-265 IRLDSIFARGKLSAR
+265 IRLDVIFARAKLSNK
-280 MGAMEPGLSAKSLCL
+280 MHAMAPGLSTKGLNL

-310 NDLSLGEKF
+310 NDLSLGETF

-358 TIRVCQRVLADIG
+358 VIKVCKRVLADIG

-382 FSSHMSNIVGMLAE
+382 FSSHMSNIVGILEE
-396 TDGETLVLFDELG
+396 TDDETLILLDELG
-409 GGTDPVEGAALAAAI
+409 GGTDPVEGAALASAI
-424 IEHARSLGALV
+424 IDHARSLGAMV

-484 ISQRLGLPQEII
+484 IARRLGISEEII
-496 QQAAA
+496 QDAAA
-501 RVSAENV
+501 RVDAENV
-508 RFEDVLTKLDQQRQ
+508 RFEDVLTKLDHQRQ

-528 RQAAQLRLE
+528 RQAAQLRRE
-537 MEQAAAKAQEYRDS
+537 MEEASAKAQAYRDQ
-551 LQKEKEKNEARA
+551 LQKEKEKAEASA
-563 KAEAR
+563 KAQAR
-568 AILDEARRTA
+568 AILDDARRTA
-578 DEVFRELGDMRKKAQ
+578 DQVFRELGDMRKKAQ
-593 KEPDWQA
+593 KEQNWQK
-600 VNDQRAGLRHRLNE
+600 VNDQRAGLRHKLNE
-614 AEDKLGVR
+614 AEDKLGAR
-622 EKAAP
+622 PQAAV
-627 PPMLRPAQK
+627 PPMLRPAKK
-636 GDTVTILKTGTQGTV
+636 GDTVTILKTGTQASV
-651 LSVNKDGVLQAPGGH
+651 LSVNKDGVLQL
-666 PADHRQAGGGP
+666 QAGILRITAKQDEVRVVEGETQSQKAAKQYIRRTEHKLRSLGAKAEVDLR
-677 GGGGGDPDTKGRPP
+677 GMTTDEAELTLAQFLDRAMVSNLTQVTVIHGKGTGAVRKA
-691 VHPAHRAQAAQPGRQ
+691 VHAYLKRCKGVASFRLGRY
-706 GRGGPAGHDHR
+706 G
-717 RGGDDPQPVPGPGH
+717 
-731 HGQPHPGHRHPR
+731 
-743 QGNRGG
+743 
-749 AEGRAHLS
+749 EGEDGVTIVELS
-757 ETVQRGGLLPTGP
+757 
-770 VRRGGGRRHHCGAQV
+770 
-785 RFPACRGESRRSR
+785 
-798 ENYKGKRQKKRVNSV
+798 
-813 ECHENWH
+813 

>member
-1 METLELPR
+1 MTDRFEKSMQTLELPR
-9 VLSLLAD
+9 VLDMLAD

-22 GKERARRLRPE
+22 GKDKARRLRPE
-33 TDPAEVALRLQ
+33 TDPVEVTALLA
-44 ETTAAVNKMVLRGS
+44 ETTAAVEKMVLGGS
-58 PSFSGVKPV
+58 PAFAGVRPV

-72 RADMGGSLNT
+72 RANMGGSLNT
-82 RELLDIAGVLAAAR
+82 RELLDIAKVLAAAR
-96 SAKEYGESDGEEKSP
+96 SAKEYGEGDAEKKTP
-111 IDVLFHSLHPN
+111 IDVLFHSLRPN

-147 ASIRRHIRAT
+147 ASIRRHMRAT
-157 ESKVRDILQKIISS
+157 ESKVRDILQRIISS

-240 DRILAE
+240 DHILAE

-255 EDITLNYDLL
+255 EDINLDYELL
-265 IRLDSIFARGKLSAR
+265 IRLDVIFARAKLSNK
-280 MGAMEPGLSAKSLCL
+280 MHAMAPGLSAKGLNL

-310 NDLSLGEKF
+310 NDLSLGETF

-358 TIRVCQRVLADIG
+358 VIKVCKRVLADIG

-382 FSSHMSNIVGMLAE
+382 FSSHMSNIVGILEE
-396 TDGETLVLFDELG
+396 TDDETLILLDELG
-409 GGTDPVEGAALAAAI
+409 GGTDPVEGAALASAI
-424 IEHARSLGALV
+424 IDHARSLGAMV

-484 ISQRLGLPQEII
+484 IARRLGISEEII
-496 QQAAA
+496 QDAAA
-501 RVSAENV
+501 RVDAENV
-508 RFEDVLTKLDQQRQ
+508 RFEDVLTKLDHQRQ

-528 RQAAQLRLE
+528 RQAAQLRRE
-537 MEQAAAKAQEYRDS
+537 MEEASAKAQAYRDQ
-551 LQKEKEKNEARA
+551 LQKEKEKAEASA
-563 KAEAR
+563 KAQAR
-568 AILDEARRTA
+568 AILDDARRTA
-578 DEVFRELGDMRKKAQ
+578 DQVFQELGDMRKKAQ
-593 KEPDWQA
+593 KEQNWQK
-600 VNDQRAGLRHRLNE
+600 VNDQRAGLRHKLNE
-614 AEDKLGVR
+614 AEDKLGAR
-622 EKAAP
+622 PQAAV
-627 PPMLRPAQK
+627 PPMLRPAKK
-636 GDTVTILKTGTQGTV
+636 GDTVTILKTGTQASV
-651 LSVNKDGVLQAPGGH
+651 LSVNKDGVLQL
-666 PADHRQAGGGP
+666 QAGILRITAKQDEVRVVEGETQSQKAAKQYIRRTEHKLRSLGAKAEVDLR
-677 GGGGGDPDTKGRPP
+677 GMTTDEAELTLAQFLDRAMVSNLTQVTVIHGKGTGAVRKA
-691 VHPAHRAQAAQPGRQ
+691 VHAYLKRCKGVASFRLGRY
-706 GRGGPAGHDHR
+706 G
-717 RGGDDPQPVPGPGH
+717 
-731 HGQPHPGHRHPR
+731 
-743 QGNRGG
+743 
-749 AEGRAHLS
+749 EGEDGVTIVELS
-757 ETVQRGGLLPTGP
+757 
-770 VRRGGGRRHHCGAQV
+770 
-785 RFPACRGESRRSR
+785 
-798 ENYKGKRQKKRVNSV
+798 
-813 ECHENWH
+813 

>member
-1 METLELPR
+1 MTDLFEKSMETLELPR

-33 TDPAEVALRLQ
+33 TDPAEVALRLK

-232 QAKEEKEI
+232 QAKEEQEI
-240 DRILAE
+240 DRILA
-246 LSAEAASFR
+246 AASFR

-593 KEPDWQA
+593 KEQDWQA

-651 LSVNKDGVLQAPGGH
+651 LSVNKDGVLQL
-666 PADHRQAGGGP
+666 QAGILRITAKQEEVRVVEGETQTQKAARQYIQRTEHKLRSLGAKAEVDLR
-677 GGGGGDPDTKGRPP
+677 GMTTDEAEMTLSQFLDRAIMGNLTQVTVIHGKGTGAVRKA
-691 VHPAHRAQAAQPGRQ
+691 VHTYLKRCKGVASFRLGRY
-706 GRGGPAGHDHR
+706 G
-717 RGGDDPQPVPGPGH
+717 
-731 HGQPHPGHRHPR
+731 
-743 QGNRGG
+743 
-749 AEGRAHLS
+749 EGEDGVTIVAL
-757 ETVQRGGLLPTGP
+757 
-770 VRRGGGRRHHCGAQV
+770 
-785 RFPACRGESRRSR
+785 
-798 ENYKGKRQKKRVNSV
+798 K
-813 ECHENWH
+813 

>member
-1 METLELPR
+1 MTDRFEKSMQTLELPR
-9 VLSLLAD
+9 VLDMLAD

-22 GKERARRLRPE
+22 GKDKARRLRPE
-33 TDPAEVALRLQ
+33 TDPVEVTALLA
-44 ETTAAVNKMVLRGS
+44 ETTAAVEKMVLGGS
-58 PSFSGVKPV
+58 PAFAGVRPV

-72 RADMGGSLNT
+72 RANMGGSLNT
-82 RELLDIAGVLAAAR
+82 RELLDIAKVLAAAR
-96 SAKEYGESDGEEKSP
+96 SAKEYGEGDAEKKTP
-111 IDVLFHSLHPN
+111 IDVLFHSLRPN

-147 ASIRRHIRAT
+147 ASIRRHMRAT
-157 ESKVRDILQKIISS
+157 ESKVRDILQRIISS

-255 EDITLNYDLL
+255 EDINLDYELL
-265 IRLDSIFARGKLSAR
+265 IRLDVIFARAKLSNK
-280 MGAMEPGLSAKSLCL
+280 MHAMAPGLSTKGLNL

-310 NDLSLGEKF
+310 NDLSLGETF

-358 TIRVCQRVLADIG
+358 VIKVCKRVLADIG

-382 FSSHMSNIVGMLAE
+382 FSSHMSNIVGILEE
-396 TDGETLVLFDELG
+396 TDDETLILLDELG
-409 GGTDPVEGAALAAAI
+409 GGTDPVEGAALASAI
-424 IEHARSLGALV
+424 IDHARSLGAMV

-484 ISQRLGLPQEII
+484 IARRLGISEEII
-496 QQAAA
+496 QDAAA
-501 RVSAENV
+501 SVDAENV
-508 RFEDVLTKLDQQRQ
+508 RFEDVLTKLDHQRQ

-528 RQAAQLRLE
+528 RQAAQLRRE
-537 MEQAAAKAQEYRDS
+537 MEEASAKAQAYRDQ
-551 LQKEKEKNEARA
+551 LQKEKEKAEASA
-563 KAEAR
+563 KAQAR
-568 AILDEARRTA
+568 AILDDARRTA
-578 DEVFRELGDMRKKAQ
+578 DQVFQELGDMRKKAQ
-593 KEPDWQA
+593 KEQNWQK
-600 VNDQRAGLRHRLNE
+600 VNDQRAGLRHKLNE
-614 AEDKLGVR
+614 AEDKLGAR
-622 EKAAP
+622 PQAAV
-627 PPMLRPAQK
+627 PPMLRPAKK
-636 GDTVTILKTGTQGTV
+636 GDTVTILKTGTQASV
-651 LSVNKDGVLQAPGGH
+651 LSVNKDGVLQL
-666 PADHRQAGGGP
+666 QAGILRITAKQDEVRVVEGETQSQKAAKQYIRRTEHKLRSLGAKAEVDLR
-677 GGGGGDPDTKGRPP
+677 GMTTDEAELTLAQFLDRAMVSNLTQVTVIHGKGTGAVRKA
-691 VHPAHRAQAAQPGRQ
+691 VHAYLKRCKGVASFRLGRY
-706 GRGGPAGHDHR
+706 G
-717 RGGDDPQPVPGPGH
+717 
-731 HGQPHPGHRHPR
+731 
-743 QGNRGG
+743 
-749 AEGRAHLS
+749 EGEDGVTIVELS
-757 ETVQRGGLLPTGP
+757 
-770 VRRGGGRRHHCGAQV
+770 
-785 RFPACRGESRRSR
+785 
-798 ENYKGKRQKKRVNSV
+798 
-813 ECHENWH
+813 

>member
-1 METLELPR
+1 MTDLFEKSMETLELPR

-537 MEQAAAKAQEYRDS
+537 MELAAAKAQEYRDS

-593 KEPDWQA
+593 KEQDWQA

-651 LSVNKDGVLQAPGGH
+651 LSVNKDGVLQL
-666 PADHRQAGGGP
+666 QAGILRITAKQEEVRVVEGETQTQKAARQYIQRTEHKLRSLGAKAEVDLR
-677 GGGGGDPDTKGRPP
+677 GMTTDEAEMTLSQFLDRAIMGNLTQVTVIHGKGTGAVRKA
-691 VHPAHRAQAAQPGRQ
+691 VHTYLKRCKGVASFRLGRY
-706 GRGGPAGHDHR
+706 G
-717 RGGDDPQPVPGPGH
+717 
-731 HGQPHPGHRHPR
+731 
-743 QGNRGG
+743 
-749 AEGRAHLS
+749 EG
-757 ETVQRGGLLPTGP
+757 EDGVTV
-770 VRRGGGRRHHCGAQV
+770 
-785 RFPACRGESRRSR
+785 
-798 ENYKGKRQKKRVNSV
+798 V
-813 ECHENWH
+813 ELK

>member
-1 METLELPR
+1 MTDRFEKSMQTLELPR
-9 VLSLLAD
+9 VLDMLAD

-22 GKERARRLRPE
+22 GKDKARRLRPE
-33 TDPAEVALRLQ
+33 TDPVEVTALLA
-44 ETTAAVNKMVLRGS
+44 ETTAAVEKMVLGGS
-58 PSFSGVKPV
+58 PAFAGVRPV

-72 RADMGGSLNT
+72 RANMGGSLNT
-82 RELLDIAGVLAAAR
+82 RELLDIAKVLAAAR
-96 SAKEYGESDGEEKSP
+96 SAKEYGEGDAEKKTP
-111 IDVLFHSLHPN
+111 IDVLFHALRPN

-147 ASIRRHIRAT
+147 ASIRRHMRAT
-157 ESKVRDILQKIISS
+157 ESKVRDILQRIISS

-255 EDITLNYDLL
+255 EDINLDYELL
-265 IRLDSIFARGKLSAR
+265 IRLDVIFARAKLSNK
-280 MGAMEPGLSAKSLCL
+280 MHAMAPGLSTKGLNL

-310 NDLSLGEKF
+310 NDLSLGETF

-358 TIRVCQRVLADIG
+358 VIKVCKRVLADIG

-382 FSSHMSNIVGMLAE
+382 FSSHMSNIVGILEE
-396 TDGETLVLFDELG
+396 TDDETLILLDELG
-409 GGTDPVEGAALAAAI
+409 GGTDPVEGAALASAI
-424 IEHARSLGALV
+424 IDHARSLGAMV

-484 ISQRLGLPQEII
+484 IARRLGISEEII
-496 QQAAA
+496 QDAAA
-501 RVSAENV
+501 RVDAENV
-508 RFEDVLTKLDQQRQ
+508 RFEDVLTKLDHQRQ

-528 RQAAQLRLE
+528 RQAAQLRRE
-537 MEQAAAKAQEYRDS
+537 MEEASAKAQAYRDQ
-551 LQKEKEKNEARA
+551 LQKEKEKAEASA
-563 KAEAR
+563 KAQAR
-568 AILDEARRTA
+568 AILDDARRTA
-578 DEVFRELGDMRKKAQ
+578 DQVFQELGDMRKKAQ
-593 KEPDWQA
+593 KEQNWQK
-600 VNDQRAGLRHRLNE
+600 VNDQRAVLRHKLNE
-614 AEDKLGVR
+614 AEDKLGAR
-622 EKAAP
+622 PQAAV
-627 PPMLRPAQK
+627 PPMLRPAKK
-636 GDTVTILKTGTQGTV
+636 GDTVTILKTGTQASV
-651 LSVNKDGVLQAPGGH
+651 LSVNKDGVLQL
-666 PADHRQAGGGP
+666 QAGILRITAKQDEVRVVEGETQSQKAAKQYIRRTEHKLRSLGAKAEVDLR
-677 GGGGGDPDTKGRPP
+677 GMTTDEAELTLAQFLDRAMVSNLTQVTVIHGKGTGAVRKA
-691 VHPAHRAQAAQPGRQ
+691 VHAYLKRCKGVASFRLGRY
-706 GRGGPAGHDHR
+706 G
-717 RGGDDPQPVPGPGH
+717 
-731 HGQPHPGHRHPR
+731 
-743 QGNRGG
+743 
-749 AEGRAHLS
+749 EGEDGVTIVELS
-757 ETVQRGGLLPTGP
+757 
-770 VRRGGGRRHHCGAQV
+770 
-785 RFPACRGESRRSR
+785 
-798 ENYKGKRQKKRVNSV
+798 
-813 ECHENWH
+813 

>member
-1 METLELPR
+1 MTDRFEKSMQTLELPR
-9 VLSLLAD
+9 VLDMLAD

-22 GKERARRLRPE
+22 GKDKARRLRPE
-33 TDPAEVALRLQ
+33 TDPVEVTALLA
-44 ETTAAVNKMVLRGS
+44 ETTAAVEKMVLGGS
-58 PSFSGVKPV
+58 PAFAGVRPV

-72 RADMGGSLNT
+72 RANMGGSLNT
-82 RELLDIAGVLAAAR
+82 RELLDIAKVLTAAR
-96 SAKEYGESDGEEKSP
+96 SAKEYGEGDAEKKTP
-111 IDVLFHSLHPN
+111 IDVLFHSLRPN

-147 ASIRRHIRAT
+147 ASIRRHMRAT
-157 ESKVRDILQKIISS
+157 ESKVRDILQRIISS

-255 EDITLNYDLL
+255 EDINLDYELL
-265 IRLDSIFARGKLSAR
+265 IRLDVIFARAKLSNK
-280 MGAMEPGLSAKSLCL
+280 MHAMAPGLSTKGLNL

-310 NDLSLGEKF
+310 NDLSLGETF

-358 TIRVCQRVLADIG
+358 VIKVCKRVLADIG

-382 FSSHMSNIVGMLAE
+382 FSSHMSNIVGILEE
-396 TDGETLVLFDELG
+396 TDDETLILLDELG
-409 GGTDPVEGAALAAAI
+409 GGTDPVEGAALASAI
-424 IEHARSLGALV
+424 IDHARSLGAMV

-484 ISQRLGLPQEII
+484 IARRLGISEAII
-496 QQAAA
+496 QDAAA
-501 RVSAENV
+501 RVDAENV
-508 RFEDVLTKLDQQRQ
+508 RFEDVLTKLDHQRQ

-528 RQAAQLRLE
+528 RQAAQLRRE
-537 MEQAAAKAQEYRDS
+537 MEEASAKAQAYRDQ
-551 LQKEKEKNEARA
+551 LQKEKEKAEASA
-563 KAEAR
+563 KAQAR
-568 AILDEARRTA
+568 AILDDARRTA
-578 DEVFRELGDMRKKAQ
+578 DQVFQELGDMRKKAQ
-593 KEPDWQA
+593 KEQNWQK
-600 VNDQRAGLRHRLNE
+600 VNDQRAGLRHKLNE
-614 AEDKLGVR
+614 AEDRLGAR
-622 EKAAP
+622 PQAAV
-627 PPMLRPAQK
+627 PPMLRPAKK
-636 GDTVTILKTGTQGTV
+636 GDTVTILKTGTQASV
-651 LSVNKDGVLQAPGGH
+651 LSVNKDGVLQL
-666 PADHRQAGGGP
+666 QAGILRITAKQDEVRVVEGETQSQKAAKQYIRRTEHKLRSLGAKAEVDLR
-677 GGGGGDPDTKGRPP
+677 GMTTDEAELTLAQFLDRAMVSNLTQVTVIHGKGTGAVRKA
-691 VHPAHRAQAAQPGRQ
+691 VHAYLKRCKGVASFRLGRY
-706 GRGGPAGHDHR
+706 G
-717 RGGDDPQPVPGPGH
+717 
-731 HGQPHPGHRHPR
+731 
-743 QGNRGG
+743 
-749 AEGRAHLS
+749 EGEDGVTIVELS
-757 ETVQRGGLLPTGP
+757 
-770 VRRGGGRRHHCGAQV
+770 
-785 RFPACRGESRRSR
+785 
-798 ENYKGKRQKKRVNSV
+798 
-813 ECHENWH
+813 

>member
-1 METLELPR
+1 MTDMFEKSMETLELPR

-33 TDPAEVALRLQ
+33 TDPAEVALRLK

-593 KEPDWQA
+593 KEQDWQA

-651 LSVNKDGVLQAPGGH
+651 LSVNKDGVLQL
-666 PADHRQAGGGP
+666 QAGILRITAKQEEVRVVEGETQTQKAARQYIQRTEHKLRSLGAKAEVDLR
-677 GGGGGDPDTKGRPP
+677 GMTTDEAEMTLSQFLDRAIMGNLTQVTVIHGKGTGAVRKA
-691 VHPAHRAQAAQPGRQ
+691 VHTYLKRCKGVASFRLGRY
-706 GRGGPAGHDHR
+706 G
-717 RGGDDPQPVPGPGH
+717 
-731 HGQPHPGHRHPR
+731 
-743 QGNRGG
+743 
-749 AEGRAHLS
+749 EGEDGVTIVAL
-757 ETVQRGGLLPTGP
+757 
-770 VRRGGGRRHHCGAQV
+770 
-785 RFPACRGESRRSR
+785 
-798 ENYKGKRQKKRVNSV
+798 K
-813 ECHENWH
+813 

>member
-1 METLELPR
+1 MTDRFEKSMQTLELPR
-9 VLSLLAD
+9 VLDMLAD

-22 GKERARRLRPE
+22 GKDKARRLRPE
-33 TDPAEVALRLQ
+33 TDPVEVTALLA
-44 ETTAAVNKMVLRGS
+44 ETTAAVEKMVLGGS
-58 PSFSGVKPV
+58 PAFAGVRPV

-72 RADMGGSLNT
+72 RANMGGSLNT
-82 RELLDIAGVLAAAR
+82 RELLDIAKVLAAAR
-96 SAKEYGESDGEEKSP
+96 SAKEYGEGDAEKKTP
-111 IDVLFHSLHPN
+111 IDVLFHSLRPN

-147 ASIRRHIRAT
+147 ASIRRHMRAT
-157 ESKVRDILQKIISS
+157 ESKVRDILQRIISS

-240 DRILAE
+240 DHILAE

-255 EDITLNYDLL
+255 EDINLDYELL
-265 IRLDSIFARGKLSAR
+265 IRLDVIFARAKLSNK
-280 MGAMEPGLSAKSLCL
+280 MHAMAPGLSAKGLNL

-310 NDLSLGEKF
+310 NDLSLGETF

-358 TIRVCQRVLADIG
+358 VIKVCKRVLADIG

-382 FSSHMSNIVGMLAE
+382 FSSHMSNIVGILEE
-396 TDGETLVLFDELG
+396 TDDETLILLDELG
-409 GGTDPVEGAALAAAI
+409 GGTDPVEGAALASAI
-424 IEHARSLGALV
+424 IDHARSLGAMV

-484 ISQRLGLPQEII
+484 IARRLGISEEII
-496 QQAAA
+496 QDAAA
-501 RVSAENV
+501 RVDAENV
-508 RFEDVLTKLDQQRQ
+508 RFEDVLTKLDHQRQ

-528 RQAAQLRLE
+528 RQAAQLRRE
-537 MEQAAAKAQEYRDS
+537 MEEASAKAQAYRDQ
-551 LQKEKEKNEARA
+551 LQKEKEKAETSA
-563 KAEAR
+563 KAQAR
-568 AILDEARRTA
+568 AILDDARRTA
-578 DEVFRELGDMRKKAQ
+578 DQVFQELGDMRKKAQ
-593 KEPDWQA
+593 KEQNWQK
-600 VNDQRAGLRHRLNE
+600 VNDQRAGLRHKLNE
-614 AEDKLGVR
+614 AEDKLGAR
-622 EKAAP
+622 PQAAV
-627 PPMLRPAQK
+627 PPMLRPAKK
-636 GDTVTILKTGTQGTV
+636 GDTVTILKTGTQASV
-651 LSVNKDGVLQAPGGH
+651 LSVNKDGVLQL
-666 PADHRQAGGGP
+666 QAGILRITAKQDEVRVVEGETQSQKAAKQYIRRTEHKLRSLGAKAEVDLR
-677 GGGGGDPDTKGRPP
+677 GMTTDEAELTLAQFLDRAMVSNLTQVTVIHGKGTGAVRKA
-691 VHPAHRAQAAQPGRQ
+691 VHAYLKRCKGVASFRLGRY
-706 GRGGPAGHDHR
+706 G
-717 RGGDDPQPVPGPGH
+717 
-731 HGQPHPGHRHPR
+731 
-743 QGNRGG
+743 
-749 AEGRAHLS
+749 EGEDGVTIVELS
-757 ETVQRGGLLPTGP
+757 
-770 VRRGGGRRHHCGAQV
+770 
-785 RFPACRGESRRSR
+785 
-798 ENYKGKRQKKRVNSV
+798 
-813 ECHENWH
+813 

>member
-1 METLELPR
+1 MTDLFEKSMETLELPR

-33 TDPAEVALRLQ
+33 TDPAEVALRLK

-96 SAKEYGESDGEEKSP
+96 SAKEYGERDGEEKSP

-593 KEPDWQA
+593 KEQDWQA

-651 LSVNKDGVLQAPGGH
+651 LSVNKDGVLQL
-666 PADHRQAGGGP
+666 QAGILRITAKQEEVRVVEGETQTQKAARQYIQRTEHKLRSLGAKAEVDLR
-677 GGGGGDPDTKGRPP
+677 GMTTDEAEMTLSQFLDRAIMGNLTQVTVIHGKGTGAVRKA
-691 VHPAHRAQAAQPGRQ
+691 VHTYLKRCKGVASFRLGRY
-706 GRGGPAGHDHR
+706 G
-717 RGGDDPQPVPGPGH
+717 
-731 HGQPHPGHRHPR
+731 
-743 QGNRGG
+743 
-749 AEGRAHLS
+749 EGEDGVTIVAL
-757 ETVQRGGLLPTGP
+757 
-770 VRRGGGRRHHCGAQV
+770 
-785 RFPACRGESRRSR
+785 
-798 ENYKGKRQKKRVNSV
+798 K
-813 ECHENWH
+813 

>member
-1 METLELPR
+1 MTDLFEKSMETLELPR

-33 TDPAEVALRLQ
+33 TDPAEVALRLK

-122 RFLEDKI
+122 RVLEDKI

-593 KEPDWQA
+593 KEQDWQA

-651 LSVNKDGVLQAPGGH
+651 LSVNKDGVLQL
-666 PADHRQAGGGP
+666 QAGILRITAKQEEVRVVEGETQTQKAARQYIQRTEHKLRSLGAKAEVDLR
-677 GGGGGDPDTKGRPP
+677 GMTTDEAEMTLSQFLDRAIMGNLTQVTVIHGKGTGAVRKA
-691 VHPAHRAQAAQPGRQ
+691 VHTYLKRCKGVASFRLGRY
-706 GRGGPAGHDHR
+706 G
-717 RGGDDPQPVPGPGH
+717 
-731 HGQPHPGHRHPR
+731 
-743 QGNRGG
+743 
-749 AEGRAHLS
+749 EGEDGVTIVAL
-757 ETVQRGGLLPTGP
+757 
-770 VRRGGGRRHHCGAQV
+770 
-785 RFPACRGESRRSR
+785 
-798 ENYKGKRQKKRVNSV
+798 K
-813 ECHENWH
+813 

>member
-1 METLELPR
+1 MTDLFEKSMETLELPR

-33 TDPAEVALRLQ
+33 TDPAEVALRLK
-44 ETTAAVNKMVLRGS
+44 ETTAAVNTMVLRGS

-265 IRLDSIFARGKLSAR
+265 IRLDSIFARGKLSTR

-593 KEPDWQA
+593 KEQDWQA

-636 GDTVTILKTGTQGTV
+636 GDTVTILKTGTQGPV
-651 LSVNKDGVLQAPGGH
+651 LSVNKDGVLQ
-666 PADHRQAGGGP
+666 
-677 GGGGGDPDTKGRPP
+677 
-691 VHPAHRAQAAQPGRQ
+691 
-706 GRGGPAGHDHR
+706 
-717 RGGDDPQPVPGPGH
+717 
-731 HGQPHPGHRHPR
+731 
-743 QGNRGG
+743 
-749 AEGRAHLS
+749 L
-757 ETVQRGGLLPTGP
+757 
-770 VRRGGGRRHHCGAQV
+770 
-785 RFPACRGESRRSR
+785 
-798 ENYKGKRQKKRVNSV
+798 
-813 ECHENWH
+813 

>member
-1 METLELPR
+1 MTDLFEKSMETLELPR

-33 TDPAEVALRLQ
+33 TDPAEVALRLK

-593 KEPDWQA
+593 KEQDWQA

-651 LSVNKDGVLQAPGGH
+651 LSVNKDGVLQL
-666 PADHRQAGGGP
+666 QAGILRITAKQEEVRVVEGETQTQKAARQYIQRTEHKLRSLGAKAEVDLR
-677 GGGGGDPDTKGRPP
+677 GMTTDEAEMTLSQFLDRAIMGNLTQVTIIHGKGTGAVRKA
-691 VHPAHRAQAAQPGRQ
+691 VHTYLKRCKGVASFRLGRY
-706 GRGGPAGHDHR
+706 G
-717 RGGDDPQPVPGPGH
+717 
-731 HGQPHPGHRHPR
+731 
-743 QGNRGG
+743 
-749 AEGRAHLS
+749 EGEDGVTIVAL
-757 ETVQRGGLLPTGP
+757 
-770 VRRGGGRRHHCGAQV
+770 
-785 RFPACRGESRRSR
+785 
-798 ENYKGKRQKKRVNSV
+798 K
-813 ECHENWH
+813 

>member
-1 METLELPR
+1 MTDRFEKSMQTLELPR
-9 VLSLLAD
+9 VLDMLAD

-22 GKERARRLRPE
+22 GKDKARRLRPE
-33 TDPAEVALRLQ
+33 TDPVEVTALLA
-44 ETTAAVNKMVLRGS
+44 ETTAAVEKMVLGGS
-58 PSFSGVKPV
+58 PAFAGVRPV

-72 RADMGGSLNT
+72 RANMGGSLNT
-82 RELLDIAGVLAAAR
+82 RELLDIAKVLAAAR
-96 SAKEYGESDGEEKSP
+96 SAKEYGEGDAEKKTP
-111 IDVLFHSLHPN
+111 IDVLFHSLRPN

-147 ASIRRHIRAT
+147 ASIRRHMRAT
-157 ESKVRDILQKIISS
+157 ESKVRDILQRIISS

-255 EDITLNYDLL
+255 EDINLDYELL
-265 IRLDSIFARGKLSAR
+265 IRLDVIFARAKLSNK
-280 MGAMEPGLSAKSLCL
+280 MHAMAPGLSAKGLNL

-310 NDLSLGEKF
+310 NDLSLGETF

-358 TIRVCQRVLADIG
+358 VIKVCKRVLADIG

-382 FSSHMSNIVGMLAE
+382 FSSHMSNIVGILEE
-396 TDGETLVLFDELG
+396 TDDETLILLDELG
-409 GGTDPVEGAALAAAI
+409 GGTDPVEGAALASAI
-424 IEHARSLGALV
+424 IDHARSLGAMV

-484 ISQRLGLPQEII
+484 IARRLGISEEII
-496 QQAAA
+496 QDAAA
-501 RVSAENV
+501 RVDAENV
-508 RFEDVLTKLDQQRQ
+508 RFEDVLTKLDHQRQ

-528 RQAAQLRLE
+528 RQAAQLRRE
-537 MEQAAAKAQEYRDS
+537 MEEASAKAQAYRDQ
-551 LQKEKEKNEARA
+551 LQKEKEKAEASA
-563 KAEAR
+563 KAQAR
-568 AILDEARRTA
+568 AILDDARRTA
-578 DEVFRELGDMRKKAQ
+578 DQVFQELGDMRKKAQ
-593 KEPDWQA
+593 KEQNWQK
-600 VNDQRAGLRHRLNE
+600 VNDQRAGLRHKLNE
-614 AEDKLGVR
+614 AEDKLGAR
-622 EKAAP
+622 PQAAV
-627 PPMLRPAQK
+627 PPMLRPAKK
-636 GDTVTILKTGTQGTV
+636 GDTVTILKTGTQASV
-651 LSVNKDGVLQAPGGH
+651 LSVNKDGVLQL
-666 PADHRQAGGGP
+666 QAGILRITAKQDEVRVVEGETQSQKAAKQYIRRTEHKLRSLGAKAEVDLR
-677 GGGGGDPDTKGRPP
+677 GMTTDEAELTLAQFLDRAMVSNLTQVTVIHGKGTGAVRKA
-691 VHPAHRAQAAQPGRQ
+691 VHAYLKRCKGVASFCLGRY
-706 GRGGPAGHDHR
+706 G
-717 RGGDDPQPVPGPGH
+717 
-731 HGQPHPGHRHPR
+731 
-743 QGNRGG
+743 
-749 AEGRAHLS
+749 EGEDGVTIVELS
-757 ETVQRGGLLPTGP
+757 
-770 VRRGGGRRHHCGAQV
+770 
-785 RFPACRGESRRSR
+785 
-798 ENYKGKRQKKRVNSV
+798 
-813 ECHENWH
+813 

>member
-1 METLELPR
+1 MTDLFEKSMETLELPR

-522 EMEKEQ
+522 EMEKDREMLEDEQ
-528 RQAAQLRLE
+528 
-537 MEQAAAKAQEYRDS
+537 
-551 LQKEKEKNEARA
+551 
-563 KAEAR
+563 
-568 AILDEARRTA
+568 
-578 DEVFRELGDMRKKAQ
+578 
-593 KEPDWQA
+593 
-600 VNDQRAGLRHRLNE
+600 
-614 AEDKLGVR
+614 
-622 EKAAP
+622 
-627 PPMLRPAQK
+627 
-636 GDTVTILKTGTQGTV
+636 
-651 LSVNKDGVLQAPGGH
+651 
-666 PADHRQAGGGP
+666 
-677 GGGGGDPDTKGRPP
+677 
-691 VHPAHRAQAAQPGRQ
+691 
-706 GRGGPAGHDHR
+706 
-717 RGGDDPQPVPGPGH
+717 
-731 HGQPHPGHRHPR
+731 
-743 QGNRGG
+743 
-749 AEGRAHLS
+749 
-757 ETVQRGGLLPTGP
+757 
-770 VRRGGGRRHHCGAQV
+770 
-785 RFPACRGESRRSR
+785 
-798 ENYKGKRQKKRVNSV
+798 
-813 ECHENWH
+813 

>member
-1 METLELPR
+1 MTDRFEKSMQTLELPR
-9 VLSLLAD
+9 VLDMLAD

-22 GKERARRLRPE
+22 GKDKARRLRPE
-33 TDPAEVALRLQ
+33 TDPVEVTALLA
-44 ETTAAVNKMVLRGS
+44 ETTAAVEKMVLGGS
-58 PSFSGVKPV
+58 PAFAGVRPV

-72 RADMGGSLNT
+72 RANMGGSLNT
-82 RELLDIAGVLAAAR
+82 RELLDIAKVLAAAR
-96 SAKEYGESDGEEKSP
+96 SAKEYGEGDAEKKTP
-111 IDVLFHSLHPN
+111 IDVLFHALRPN

-134 GDGELADSASPEL
+134 WDGELADSASPEL
-147 ASIRRHIRAT
+147 ASIRRHMRAT
-157 ESKVRDILQKIISS
+157 ESKVRDILQRIISS

-255 EDITLNYDLL
+255 EDINLDYELL
-265 IRLDSIFARGKLSAR
+265 IRLDVIFARAKLSNK
-280 MGAMEPGLSAKSLCL
+280 MHAMAPGLSTKGLNL

-310 NDLSLGEKF
+310 NDLSLGETF

-358 TIRVCQRVLADIG
+358 VIKVCKRVLADIG

-382 FSSHMSNIVGMLAE
+382 FSSHMSNIVGILEE
-396 TDGETLVLFDELG
+396 TDDETLILLDELG
-409 GGTDPVEGAALAAAI
+409 GGTDPVEGAALASAI
-424 IEHARSLGALV
+424 IDHARSLGAMV

-484 ISQRLGLPQEII
+484 IARRLGISEEII
-496 QQAAA
+496 QDAAA
-501 RVSAENV
+501 RVDAENV
-508 RFEDVLTKLDQQRQ
+508 RFEDVLTKLEHQRQ

-528 RQAAQLRLE
+528 RQAAQLRRE
-537 MEQAAAKAQEYRDS
+537 MEEASAKAQAYRDQ
-551 LQKEKEKNEARA
+551 LQKEKEKAEASA
-563 KAEAR
+563 KAQAR
-568 AILDEARRTA
+568 AILDDARRTA
-578 DEVFRELGDMRKKAQ
+578 DQVFQELGDMRKKAQ
-593 KEPDWQA
+593 KEQNWQK
-600 VNDQRAGLRHRLNE
+600 VNDQRAGLRHKLNE
-614 AEDKLGVR
+614 AEDKLGAR
-622 EKAAP
+622 PQAAV
-627 PPMLRPAQK
+627 PPMLRPAKK
-636 GDTVTILKTGTQGTV
+636 GDTVTILKTGTQASV
-651 LSVNKDGVLQAPGGH
+651 LSVNKDGVLQL
-666 PADHRQAGGGP
+666 QAGILRITAKQDEVRVVEGETQSQKAAKQYIRRTEHKLRSLGAKAEVDLR
-677 GGGGGDPDTKGRPP
+677 GMTTDEAELTLAQFLDRAMVSNLTQVTVIHGKGTGAVRKA
-691 VHPAHRAQAAQPGRQ
+691 VHAYLKRCKGVASFRLGRY
-706 GRGGPAGHDHR
+706 G
-717 RGGDDPQPVPGPGH
+717 
-731 HGQPHPGHRHPR
+731 
-743 QGNRGG
+743 
-749 AEGRAHLS
+749 EGEDGVTIVELS
-757 ETVQRGGLLPTGP
+757 
-770 VRRGGGRRHHCGAQV
+770 
-785 RFPACRGESRRSR
+785 
-798 ENYKGKRQKKRVNSV
+798 
-813 ECHENWH
+813 

>member
-1 METLELPR
+1 MTDRFEKSMQTLELPR
-9 VLSLLAD
+9 VLDMLAD

-22 GKERARRLRPE
+22 GKDKARRLRPE
-33 TDPAEVALRLQ
+33 TDPVEVTALLA
-44 ETTAAVNKMVLRGS
+44 ETTAAVEKMVLGGS
-58 PSFSGVKPV
+58 PAFAGVRPV

-72 RADMGGSLNT
+72 RANMGGSLNT
-82 RELLDIAGVLAAAR
+82 RELLDIAKVLAAAR
-96 SAKEYGESDGEEKSP
+96 SAKEYGEGDAEKKTP
-111 IDVLFHSLHPN
+111 IDVLFHSLRPN

-147 ASIRRHIRAT
+147 ASSRRHMRAT
-157 ESKVRDILQKIISS
+157 ESKVRDILQRIISS

-255 EDITLNYDLL
+255 EDINLDYELL
-265 IRLDSIFARGKLSAR
+265 IRLDVIFARAKLSNK
-280 MGAMEPGLSAKSLCL
+280 MHAMAPGLSTKGLNL

-310 NDLSLGEKF
+310 NDLSLGESF

-358 TIRVCQRVLADIG
+358 VIKVCKRVLADIG

-382 FSSHMSNIVGMLAE
+382 FSSHMSNIVGILEE
-396 TDGETLVLFDELG
+396 TDDETLILLDELG
-409 GGTDPVEGAALAAAI
+409 GGTDPVEGAALASAI
-424 IEHARSLGALV
+424 IDHARSLGAMV

-484 ISQRLGLPQEII
+484 IARRLGISEEII
-496 QQAAA
+496 QDAAA
-501 RVSAENV
+501 RVDAENV
-508 RFEDVLTKLDQQRQ
+508 RFEDVLTKLDHQRQ

-528 RQAAQLRLE
+528 RQAAQLRRE
-537 MEQAAAKAQEYRDS
+537 MEEASAKAQAYRDQ
-551 LQKEKEKNEARA
+551 LQKEKEKAEASA
-563 KAEAR
+563 KAQAR
-568 AILDEARRTA
+568 AILDDARRTA
-578 DEVFRELGDMRKKAQ
+578 DQVFQELGDMRKKAQ
-593 KEPDWQA
+593 KEQNWQK
-600 VNDQRAGLRHRLNE
+600 VNDQRAGLRHKLNE
-614 AEDKLGVR
+614 AEDKLGAR
-622 EKAAP
+622 PQAAV
-627 PPMLRPAQK
+627 PPMLRPAKK
-636 GDTVTILKTGTQGTV
+636 GDTVTILKTGTQASV
-651 LSVNKDGVLQAPGGH
+651 LSVNKDGVLQL
-666 PADHRQAGGGP
+666 QAGILRITAKQDEVRVVEGETQSQKAAKQYIRRTEHKLRSLGAKAEVDLR
-677 GGGGGDPDTKGRPP
+677 GMTTDEAELTLAQFLDRAMVSNLTQVTVIHGKGTGAVRKA
-691 VHPAHRAQAAQPGRQ
+691 VHAYLKRCKGVASFRLGRY
-706 GRGGPAGHDHR
+706 G
-717 RGGDDPQPVPGPGH
+717 
-731 HGQPHPGHRHPR
+731 
-743 QGNRGG
+743 
-749 AEGRAHLS
+749 EGEDGVTIVELS
-757 ETVQRGGLLPTGP
+757 
-770 VRRGGGRRHHCGAQV
+770 
-785 RFPACRGESRRSR
+785 
-798 ENYKGKRQKKRVNSV
+798 
-813 ECHENWH
+813 

>member
-1 METLELPR
+1 MTDRFEKSMQTLELPR
-9 VLSLLAD
+9 VLDMLAD

-22 GKERARRLRPE
+22 GKDKARRLRPE
-33 TDPAEVALRLQ
+33 TDPVEVTALLA
-44 ETTAAVNKMVLRGS
+44 ETTAAVEKMVLGGS
-58 PSFSGVKPV
+58 PAFAGVRPV

-72 RADMGGSLNT
+72 RANMGGSLNT
-82 RELLDIAGVLAAAR
+82 RELLDIAKVLAAAR
-96 SAKEYGESDGEEKSP
+96 SAKEYGEGDAEKKTP
-111 IDVLFHSLHPN
+111 IDVLFHSLRPN

-147 ASIRRHIRAT
+147 ASIRRHMRAT
-157 ESKVRDILQKIISS
+157 ESKVRDILQRIISS

-255 EDITLNYDLL
+255 EDINMDYELL
-265 IRLDSIFARGKLSAR
+265 IRLDVIFARAKLSNK
-280 MGAMEPGLSAKSLCL
+280 MHAMAPGLSTKGLNL

-310 NDLSLGEKF
+310 NDLSLGETF

-358 TIRVCQRVLADIG
+358 VIKVCKRVLADIG

-382 FSSHMSNIVGMLAE
+382 FSSHMSNIVGILEE
-396 TDGETLVLFDELG
+396 TDDETLILLDELG
-409 GGTDPVEGAALAAAI
+409 GGTDPVEGAALASAI
-424 IEHARSLGALV
+424 IDHARSLGAMV

-484 ISQRLGLPQEII
+484 IARRLGISEEII
-496 QQAAA
+496 QDATA
-501 RVSAENV
+501 RVDAENV
-508 RFEDVLTKLDQQRQ
+508 RFEDVLTKLDHQRQ

-528 RQAAQLRLE
+528 RQAAQLRRE
-537 MEQAAAKAQEYRDS
+537 MEEASAKAQAYRDQ
-551 LQKEKEKNEARA
+551 LQKEKEKAEASA
-563 KAEAR
+563 KAQAR
-568 AILDEARRTA
+568 AILDDARRTA
-578 DEVFRELGDMRKKAQ
+578 DQVFQELGDMRKKAQ
-593 KEPDWQA
+593 KEQNWQK
-600 VNDQRAGLRHRLNE
+600 VNDQRAGLRHKLNE
-614 AEDKLGVR
+614 AEDKLGAR
-622 EKAAP
+622 PQAAV
-627 PPMLRPAQK
+627 PPMLRPAKK
-636 GDTVTILKTGTQGTV
+636 GDTVTILKTGTQASV
-651 LSVNKDGVLQAPGGH
+651 LSVNKDGVLQL
-666 PADHRQAGGGP
+666 QAGILRITAKQDEVRVVEGETQSQKAAKQYIRRTEHKLRSLGAKAEVDLR
-677 GGGGGDPDTKGRPP
+677 GMTTDEAELTLAQFLDRAMVSNLTQVTVIHGKGTGAVRKA
-691 VHPAHRAQAAQPGRQ
+691 VHAYLKRCKGVASFRLGRY
-706 GRGGPAGHDHR
+706 G
-717 RGGDDPQPVPGPGH
+717 
-731 HGQPHPGHRHPR
+731 
-743 QGNRGG
+743 
-749 AEGRAHLS
+749 EGEDGVTIVELS
-757 ETVQRGGLLPTGP
+757 
-770 VRRGGGRRHHCGAQV
+770 
-785 RFPACRGESRRSR
+785 
-798 ENYKGKRQKKRVNSV
+798 
-813 ECHENWH
+813 